1 MLSYCLSEVEMSMA
15 AHKRVIVYV
24 LSGFLGSG
32 KTTLLTKAIDH
43 FTEAGRKPAVI
54 MNEIGEVN
62 LDGQL
67 IANEVP
73 MSELLGGC
81 ICCSSRG
88 DLATALKE
96 LVTEEQPDLIFI
108 ESTGIANP
116 MEIIDEVTDA
126 SLILPVE
133 LKAVITVVDAPQ
145 LLELSR
151 TSRGKTYRLMQEQ
164 IRCANLLLLNKADL
178 LQEMALH
185 EVDALV
191 REWNP
196 YASVHYTVFSQIDM
210 RLIEMLEE
218 EQGQRQH
225 LIANHN
231 DTNNNVQHNANHHHE
246 DHNDAR
252 NDATNDADH
261 DHDIHHAT
269 HSSEDHDSHKTHDNL
284 HHDHAHDSHHH
295 SHNHVMAYTHF
306 FERAVDSNAF
316 EEFVSKLPQEVY
328 RAKGILS
335 FSDTSSRFLFQ
346 YAYREMDFVKITPKG
361 DVPDVAVFIGE
372 NFSKDTVRTE
382 LLKLESL
389 SEIAAK

>member
-1 MLSYCLSEVEMSMA
+1 MVA
-15 AHKRVIVYV
+15 TKRVTVYI

-32 KTTLLTKAIDH
+32 KTTLLTRAIDH

-67 IANEVP
+67 LAGEVP

-88 DLATALKE
+88 DLATALNE
-96 LVTEEQPDLIFI
+96 LVTEERPDIIFI

-126 SLILPVE
+126 SLIIPVE
-133 LKAVITVVDAPQ
+133 LRALITVVDAPH

-151 TSRGKTYRLMQEQ
+151 TSRGKTYRLMQDQ
-164 IRCANLLLLNKADL
+164 IRTANLLLLNKTDL
-178 LQEMALH
+178 LDSQALQ

-196 YASVHYTVFSQIDM
+196 YATVNFTVFSQI
-210 RLIEMLEE
+210 EMSLLEE
-218 EQGQRQH
+218 LENETIPAPSDRQSTVDAEH
-225 LIANHN
+225 AH
-231 DTNNNVQHNANHHHE
+231 
-246 DHNDAR
+246 DHGHGHDHTH
-252 NDATNDADH
+252 DDHSHDH
-261 DHDIHHAT
+261 DHDHNHNN
-269 HSSEDHDSHKTHDNL
+269 DHDHN
-284 HHDHAHDSHHH
+284 HHH
-295 SHNHVMAYTHF
+295 HHHQSHSHVMAYTHF

-361 DVPDVAVFIGE
+361 EVPDVAVFIGE
-372 NFSKDTVRTE
+372 NFSKDAVRSALLQLEAMTE
-382 LLKLESL
+382 T
-389 SEIAAK
+389 AAQ

>member
-1 MLSYCLSEVEMSMA
+1 MA
-15 AHKRVIVYV
+15 ANKRVTVYV

-178 LQEMALH
+178 LQEATLQ

-196 YASVHYTVFSQIDM
+196 YASVHYTVFSQIEM
-210 RLIEMLEE
+210 RLIEALEE
-218 EQGQRQH
+218 EQGQKH
-225 LIANHN
+225 LNTNHN

-246 DHNDAR
+246 DHHNAH
-252 NDATNDADH
+252 NDADR
-261 DHDIHHAT
+261 DQDIHHAT
-269 HSSEDHDSHKTHDNL
+269 HSSEDHDPHKTRDNL
-284 HHDHAHDSHHH
+284 HHDHAHDSHHHH

-372 NFSKDTVRTE
+372 NFSKDAVRTE

>member
-1 MLSYCLSEVEMSMA
+1 MVN
-15 AHKRVIVYV
+15 KRVHVYV

-32 KTTLLTKAIDH
+32 KTTLLTKAIDY

-88 DLATALKE
+88 DLATALNE
-96 LVTEEQPDLIFI
+96 LVTGEQPDIIFV

-116 MEIIDEVTDA
+116 MEIIDEITDA
-126 SLILPVE
+126 SLVLPVE
-133 LKAVITVVDAPQ
+133 LSAIITVVDAPQ
-145 LLELSR
+145 LLELNR
-151 TSRGKTYRLMQEQ
+151 TSRGKTYRLMRDQ
-164 IRCANLLLLNKADL
+164 IRCANLLLLNKTDL
-178 LQEMALH
+178 LQESALQ
-185 EVDALV
+185 EVHDLV

-196 YASVHYTVFSQIDM
+196 YADLHYTVFSQIDIK
-210 RLIEMLEE
+210 LIEDIHTEGSDGLPVVQVESNEE
-218 EQGQRQH
+218 AVSHSHE
-225 LIANHN
+225 
-231 DTNNNVQHNANHHHE
+231 HHHE
-246 DHNDAR
+246 
-252 NDATNDADH
+252 H
-261 DHDIHHAT
+261 D
-269 HSSEDHDSHKTHDNL
+269 
-284 HHDHAHDSHHH
+284 HHH

-316 EEFVSKLPQEVY
+316 EQFVSQLPQEVY

-372 NFSKDTVRTE
+372 NFAKDVIRAE
-382 LLKLESL
+382 LLKLEAQSDT
-389 SEIAAK
+389 

>member
-1 MLSYCLSEVEMSMA
+1 MSQ
-15 AHKRVIVYV
+15 KRVAVYI

-32 KTTLLTKAIDH
+32 KTTLLTKAIDY

-67 IANEVP
+67 VASEVP

-88 DLATALKE
+88 DLGLALKD
-96 LVTEEQPDLIFI
+96 LVTDEQPNLIFI

-126 SLILPVE
+126 SLLLPVE

-164 IRCANLLLLNKADL
+164 IRCANLLLLNKTDL
-178 LQEMALH
+178 LQTEALQ

-191 REWNP
+191 RDWNS

-210 RLIEMLEE
+210 TLIENLDAEDERQPSAVGGHEE
-218 EQGQRQH
+218 AHQEHEHGHDADDEHHPGHGREE
-225 LIANHN
+225 
-231 DTNNNVQHNANHHHE
+231 HHE
-246 DHNDAR
+246 
-252 NDATNDADH
+252 
-261 DHDIHHAT
+261 
-269 HSSEDHDSHKTHDNL
+269 
-284 HHDHAHDSHHH
+284 HHH
-295 SHNHVMAYTHF
+295 SHSHVMAYTHF
-306 FERAVDSNAF
+306 FEQAVDSHAF

-361 DVPDVAVFIGE
+361 VVPDVAVFIGE
-372 NFSKDTVRTE
+372 NFSKDVVRTA
-382 LLKLESL
+382 LLKLEAETTVNAVSA
-389 SEIAAK
+389 E

>member
-1 MLSYCLSEVEMSMA
+1 MSMA
-15 AHKRVIVYV
+15 AHKRVTVYV

-178 LQEMALH
+178 LQETALQ

-218 EQGQRQH
+218 EQGQKQH

-231 DTNNNVQHNANHHHE
+231 DTNNNVQHNANHNE

-252 NDATNDADH
+252 NDANNDADH
-261 DHDIHHAT
+261 DHDIHHTT

-284 HHDHAHDSHHH
+284 HHEHAHDSHHH

-372 NFSKDTVRTE
+372 NFSKDAVRTE

>member
-1 MLSYCLSEVEMSMA
+1 MSMA
-15 AHKRVIVYV
+15 AHKRVTVYV

-133 LKAVITVVDAPQ
+133 LKAIITVVDAQQ

-178 LQEMALH
+178 LQEAALQ

-210 RLIEMLEE
+210 RFIEALEE
-218 EQGQRQH
+218 EQGQKQR
-225 LIANHN
+225 LNAKHN
-231 DTNNNVQHNANHHHE
+231 DTNNNVQHDANHHHDAHRE
-246 DHNDAR
+246 DQHDAHNDADR
-252 NDATNDADH
+252 DQGTHRATQ
-261 DHDIHHAT
+261 
-269 HSSEDHDSHKTHDNL
+269 SYEDHDPQKTHDNL
-284 HHDHAHDSHHH
+284 HHDHDPVHDSNHHH

-372 NFSKDTVRTE
+372 NFSKDAVRTE

-389 SEIAAK
+389 SEISAK

>member
-1 MLSYCLSEVEMSMA
+1 MA
-15 AHKRVIVYV
+15 AHKRVTVYV

-178 LQEMALH
+178 LQEAALQ

-218 EQGQRQH
+218 EQGQKQH
-225 LIANHN
+225 LNSKHN
-231 DTNNNVQHNANHHHE
+231 DTNNNVQHNANHYYE
-246 DHNDAR
+246 DHREDQH
-252 NDATNDADH
+252 DTNH
-261 DHDIHHAT
+261 DHDVHNVT
-269 HSSEDHDSHKTHDNL
+269 HSSEDHEPHESHDNL
-284 HHDHAHDSHHH
+284 HHDHEHAHESHHHH

-372 NFSKDTVRTE
+372 NFSKDEVRTE
-382 LLKLESL
+382 LLRLESL
-389 SEIAAK
+389 SEIAVK

>member
-1 MLSYCLSEVEMSMA
+1 MSMA
-15 AHKRVIVYV
+15 AHKRVTVYV

-178 LQEMALH
+178 LQETALH

-218 EQGQRQH
+218 EQGQKQH

-231 DTNNNVQHNANHHHE
+231 DANNNVQHNANHHHE

-252 NDATNDADH
+252 NDADH
-261 DHDIHHAT
+261 DHDIYHAT

-284 HHDHAHDSHHH
+284 HHDHTHDSHHH

-372 NFSKDTVRTE
+372 NFSKDAVRTE

>member
-1 MLSYCLSEVEMSMA
+1 MA
-15 AHKRVIVYV
+15 THQRVTVYV

-178 LQEMALH
+178 LQEAALQ

-218 EQGQRQH
+218 EQGQKQH
-225 LIANHN
+225 LNAKHN
-231 DTNNNVQHNANHHHE
+231 DT
-246 DHNDAR
+246 
-252 NDATNDADH
+252 DH
-261 DHDIHHAT
+261 DHAN
-269 HSSEDHDSHKTHDNL
+269 DN
-284 HHDHAHDSHHH
+284 HHHH

-372 NFSKDTVRTE
+372 NFSKDAVRTE

-389 SEIAAK
+389 SEVAAK

>member
-1 MLSYCLSEVEMSMA
+1 MA
-15 AHKRVIVYV
+15 NKRVHVYV

-32 KTTLLTKAIDH
+32 KTTLLTKAIDY

-67 IANEVP
+67 IADEVP

-88 DLATALKE
+88 DLATALNE
-96 LVTEEQPDLIFI
+96 LVTGEQPDLIFV

-126 SLILPVE
+126 SLVLPIE
-133 LKAVITVVDAPQ
+133 LSAMITVVDAPQ
-145 LLELSR
+145 LLELNR
-151 TSRGKTYRLMQEQ
+151 TSRGKTYRLMRDQ
-164 IRCANLLLLNKADL
+164 IRCANLLLLNKTDL
-178 LQEMALH
+178 LQESALQ
-185 EVDALV
+185 EVHDLV

-196 YASVHYTVFSQIDM
+196 YAEMHYTVFSQIDIK
-210 RLIEMLEE
+210 LIE
-218 EQGQRQH
+218 
-225 LIANHN
+225 
-231 DTNNNVQHNANHHHE
+231 
-246 DHNDAR
+246 
-252 NDATNDADH
+252 
-261 DHDIHHAT
+261 DIHTEVSGRAHVQSESNDET
-269 HSSEDHDSHKTHDNL
+269 QPHSHE
-284 HHDHAHDSHHH
+284 HHH

-372 NFSKDTVRTE
+372 NFAKDVIRAE
-382 LLKLESL
+382 LLKLEAMSDTWK
-389 SEIAAK
+389 IN

>member
-1 MLSYCLSEVEMSMA
+1 MA
-15 AHKRVIVYV
+15 AHKRVTVYI

-178 LQEMALH
+178 LQEATLQ

-196 YASVHYTVFSQIDM
+196 YASIHYTVFSQIDM

-218 EQGQRQH
+218 EQG
-225 LIANHN
+225 
-231 DTNNNVQHNANHHHE
+231 HNA
-246 DHNDAR
+246 DR
-252 NDATNDADH
+252 DH
-261 DHDIHHAT
+261 DVRHAT
-269 HSSEDHDSHKTHDNL
+269 HSSEDHEPHESRDNL
-284 HHDHAHDSHHH
+284 HQGHDHAHDSHHHH

-372 NFSKDTVRTE
+372 NFSKDAVRTE
-382 LLKLESL
+382 LLKLESH
-389 SEIAAK
+389 SEIAVK

>member
-1 MLSYCLSEVEMSMA
+1 MSQ
-15 AHKRVIVYV
+15 KRVTVYV

-32 KTTLLTKAIDH
+32 KTTLLTKAIDY

-62 LDGQL
+62 LDGQM
-67 IANEVP
+67 IASEVP

-88 DLATALKE
+88 DLASALKD

-126 SLILPVE
+126 SLVLPVE
-133 LKAVITVVDAPQ
+133 LKAVITVVDGPQ

-164 IRCANLLLLNKADL
+164 IRCANLLLLNKTDL
-178 LQEMALH
+178 LPASSQQ

-196 YASVHYTVFSQIDM
+196 HTSVHYTVFSHLDM
-210 RLIEMLEE
+210 REIEALEDE
-218 EQGQRQH
+218 RGQVSRMH
-225 LIANHN
+225 A
-231 DTNNNVQHNANHHHE
+231 DDHHHE
-246 DHNDAR
+246 HDEHEHTHADA
-252 NDATNDADH
+252 
-261 DHDIHHAT
+261 
-269 HSSEDHDSHKTHDNL
+269 SH
-284 HHDHAHDSHHH
+284 HHH
-295 SHNHVMAYTHF
+295 SHDHVMAYTHF

-316 EEFVSKLPQEVY
+316 ETFVSKLPQEVY

-335 FSDTSSRFLFQ
+335 FSDTASRFLFQ

-361 DVPDVAVFIGE
+361 EVPDVAVFIGE
-372 NFSKDTVRTE
+372 NFSKEEVRSA
-382 LLKLESL
+382 LRKLEF
-389 SEIAAK
+389 ENPVHP

>member
-1 MLSYCLSEVEMSMA
+1 MSMA
-15 AHKRVIVYV
+15 AHKRVTVYV

-96 LVTEEQPDLIFI
+96 LVTEDQPDLIFL

-178 LQEMALH
+178 LQEAALQ

-196 YASVHYTVFSQIDM
+196 YAAVHYTVFSQIDM
-210 RLIEMLEE
+210 RLIEELEE
-218 EQGQRQH
+218 EQGLKQH
-225 LIANHN
+225 LNAKHN
-231 DTNNNVQHNANHHHE
+231 DTNNNVQHDAN
-246 DHNDAR
+246 
-252 NDATNDADH
+252 
-261 DHDIHHAT
+261 
-269 HSSEDHDSHKTHDNL
+269 
-284 HHDHAHDSHHH
+284 HHH
-295 SHNHVMAYTHF
+295 SHNHCLLYTSPSP
-306 FERAVDSNAF
+306 RD
-316 EEFVSKLPQEVY
+316 
-328 RAKGILS
+328 
-335 FSDTSSRFLFQ
+335 
-346 YAYREMDFVKITPKG
+346 
-361 DVPDVAVFIGE
+361 
-372 NFSKDTVRTE
+372 
-382 LLKLESL
+382 
-389 SEIAAK
+389 

>member
-1 MLSYCLSEVEMSMA
+1 MA
-15 AHKRVIVYV
+15 QKRVTVYL

-67 IANEVP
+67 VANEVP

-88 DLATALKE
+88 DLATALHE
-96 LVTEEQPDLIFI
+96 LVTGEQPDLIFI

-126 SLILPVE
+126 SLIIPVE

-145 LLELSR
+145 LLELNR
-151 TSRGKTYRLMQEQ
+151 TSRGKTYRLMKEQ
-164 IRCANLLLLNKADL
+164 IRCANLLLLNKTDL
-178 LQEMALH
+178 LTGTALE

-196 YASVHYTVFSQIDM
+196 HASLHFTVFSQIDM
-210 RLIEMLEE
+210 RLVEMLEE
-218 EQGQRQH
+218 EGYAPTH
-225 LIANHN
+225 LTDEH
-231 DTNNNVQHNANHHHE
+231 TS
-246 DHNDAR
+246 
-252 NDATNDADH
+252 H
-261 DHDIHHAT
+261 DHESARGT
-269 HSSEDHDSHKTHDNL
+269 SHTE
-284 HHDHAHDSHHH
+284 HDHAHEHSSHHH
-295 SHNHVMAYTHF
+295 HTHSHVMAYTHF

-361 DVPDVAVFIGE
+361 EVPDVAVFIGE
-372 NFSKDTVRTE
+372 NFSKDVVRDA
-382 LLKLESL
+382 LLKLESMPE
-389 SEIAAK
+389 SDSKS

>member
-1 MLSYCLSEVEMSMA
+1 MSMA
-15 AHKRVIVYV
+15 AHKRVTVYV

-32 KTTLLTKAIDH
+32 KTTLLTKAIDY

-133 LKAVITVVDAPQ
+133 LKAIITVVDAPQ

-178 LQEMALH
+178 LKEAALQ

-210 RLIEMLEE
+210 KLIETLEE
-218 EQGQRQH
+218 EEGQKQH
-225 LIANHN
+225 LNANHN
-231 DTNNNVQHNANHHHE
+231 DTNNNVQHIANHHYEGHNE
-246 DHNDAR
+246 DRHDAHNDA
-252 NDATNDADH
+252 
-261 DHDIHHAT
+261 
-269 HSSEDHDSHKTHDNL
+269 E
-284 HHDHAHDSHHH
+284 HDHAHDSHHH
-295 SHNHVMAYTHF
+295 HSHSHVMAYTHF
-306 FERAVDSNAF
+306 FERPVDSNAF

-389 SEIAAK
+389 SQIAAK

>member
-1 MLSYCLSEVEMSMA
+1 MA
-15 AHKRVIVYV
+15 NKRIHVYV

-32 KTTLLTKAIDH
+32 KTTLLTKAIDY

-88 DLATALKE
+88 DLATALNE
-96 LVTEEQPDLIFI
+96 LVTTEQPDLIFV

-116 MEIIDEVTDA
+116 MEIIDEITDA
-126 SLILPVE
+126 SLILPIE
-133 LKAVITVVDAPQ
+133 LSALITVVDAPQ
-145 LLELSR
+145 LLELNR
-151 TSRGKTYRLMQEQ
+151 TSRGKTYRLMRDQ
-164 IRCANLLLLNKADL
+164 IRCANLLLLNKTDL
-178 LQEMALH
+178 LQGVALQ
-185 EVDALV
+185 EVHDLV

-196 YASVHYTVFSQIDM
+196 YADLHYTVFSQIDIQ
-210 RLIEMLEE
+210 LIEDIHTEDSAGSPV
-218 EQGQRQH
+218 QGQPEEASVPH
-225 LIANHN
+225 SHE
-231 DTNNNVQHNANHHHE
+231 HHQG
-246 DHNDAR
+246 
-252 NDATNDADH
+252 H
-261 DHDIHHAT
+261 D
-269 HSSEDHDSHKTHDNL
+269 
-284 HHDHAHDSHHH
+284 HHH

-316 EEFVSKLPQEVY
+316 EQFVSQLPQEVY

-372 NFSKDTVRTE
+372 NFAKDVIRAE
-382 LLKLESL
+382 LLKLEAES
-389 SEIAAK
+389 AT

>member
-1 MLSYCLSEVEMSMA
+1 MA
-15 AHKRVIVYV
+15 AHKRVTVYV

-178 LQEMALH
+178 LQEAALQ

-191 REWNP
+191 REWNS

-210 RLIEMLEE
+210 RLIEALEE
-218 EQGQRQH
+218 EQGQKQH
-225 LIANHN
+225 PNAKHN
-231 DTNNNVQHNANHHHE
+231 DTNNNVQHDANHHHE
-246 DHNDAR
+246 DQQGAHNDADR
-252 NDATNDADH
+252 DH
-261 DHDIHHAT
+261 
-269 HSSEDHDSHKTHDNL
+269 N
-284 HHDHAHDSHHH
+284 HAHDSHYHH

-372 NFSKDTVRTE
+372 NFSKDEVRTE

-389 SEIAAK
+389 SEIATK

>member
-1 MLSYCLSEVEMSMA
+1 MSNN
-15 AHKRVIVYV
+15 RVHVYV

-32 KTTLLTKAIDH
+32 KTTLLTKAIDY

-88 DLATALKE
+88 DLGTALNE
-96 LVTEEQPDLIFI
+96 LVTGEQPDLIFV

-116 MEIIDEVTDA
+116 MEVIDEITDA
-126 SLILPVE
+126 SLLLPIE
-133 LKAVITVVDAPQ
+133 LSAIITVVDAPQ
-145 LLELSR
+145 LLELNR
-151 TSRGKTYRLMQEQ
+151 TSRGKTFRLMRDQ
-164 IRCANLLLLNKADL
+164 IRCANLLLLNKTDL
-178 LQEMALH
+178 LQESTLQEVH
-185 EVDALV
+185 ELV

-196 YASVHYTVFSQIDM
+196 YAEMHYTVFSQIDIK
-210 RLIEMLEE
+210 LIEDMHTGESGRAV
-218 EQGQRQH
+218 EQV
-225 LIANHN
+225 
-231 DTNNNVQHNANHHHE
+231 DTNDEAQPHSHE
-246 DHNDAR
+246 
-252 NDATNDADH
+252 
-261 DHDIHHAT
+261 
-269 HSSEDHDSHKTHDNL
+269 
-284 HHDHAHDSHHH
+284 HHH

-316 EEFVSKLPQEVY
+316 EEFVSKLPREVY

-372 NFSKDTVRTE
+372 NFAKDAIRAE
-382 LLKLESL
+382 LLRLEAMPASGQNN
-389 SEIAAK
+389 EQEQVNPQQ

>member
-1 MLSYCLSEVEMSMA
+1 MSMA
-15 AHKRVIVYV
+15 AHKRVTVYV

-32 KTTLLTKAIDH
+32 KTTLLTKAIDY

-178 LQEMALH
+178 LQETALQ

-196 YASVHYTVFSQIDM
+196 YASIYYTVFSQIDM

-218 EQGQRQH
+218 EKGQKQH

-231 DTNNNVQHNANHHHE
+231 DTNNNMQHNANHHE
-246 DHNDAR
+246 DHNDA
-252 NDATNDADH
+252 NNDADR
-261 DHDIHHAT
+261 D
-269 HSSEDHDSHKTHDNL
+269 
-284 HHDHAHDSHHH
+284 HDSHHH

-372 NFSKDTVRTE
+372 NFSKDAVRTE
-382 LLKLESL
+382 LRKLESL

>member
-1 MLSYCLSEVEMSMA
+1 MT
-15 AHKRVIVYV
+15 AHKRVTVYV

-178 LQEMALH
+178 LQEAALQ

-210 RLIEMLEE
+210 RLMEALEE
-218 EQGQRQH
+218 EQGQKQH
-225 LIANHN
+225 PNAKHN
-231 DTNNNVQHNANHHHE
+231 DTNNNVQHDAN
-246 DHNDAR
+246 
-252 NDATNDADH
+252 
-261 DHDIHHAT
+261 
-269 HSSEDHDSHKTHDNL
+269 
-284 HHDHAHDSHHH
+284 HHH

-372 NFSKDTVRTE
+372 NFSKDAVRTE

-389 SEIAAK
+389 SELAAK

>member
-1 MLSYCLSEVEMSMA
+1 MVMMEQ
-15 AHKRVIVYV
+15 KRVTVYL

-67 IANEVP
+67 VANEVP

-88 DLATALKE
+88 DLATALHE
-96 LVTEEQPDLIFI
+96 LVIGEQPDLIFI

-126 SLILPVE
+126 SLIIPVE

-145 LLELSR
+145 LLELNR
-151 TSRGKTYRLMQEQ
+151 TSRGKTYRLMKEQ
-164 IRCANLLLLNKADL
+164 IRCANLLLLNKTDL
-178 LQEMALH
+178 LVGTALE

-196 YASVHYTVFSQIDM
+196 YASTHFTVFSQMDM
-210 RLIEMLEE
+210 RLVEMLEE
-218 EQGQRQH
+218 EGYASTH
-225 LIANHN
+225 LTDEH
-231 DTNNNVQHNANHHHE
+231 VS
-246 DHNDAR
+246 
-252 NDATNDADH
+252 H
-261 DHDIHHAT
+261 DHE
-269 HSSEDHDSHKTHDNL
+269 SDSRTSHEE
-284 HHDHAHDSHHH
+284 HDHAHEHGSHHHH
-295 SHNHVMAYTHF
+295 SHSHVMAYTHF

-361 DVPDVAVFIGE
+361 EVPDVAVFIGE
-372 NFSKDTVRTE
+372 NFSRDTVRDA
-382 LLKLESL
+382 LLKLESMPD
-389 SEIAAK
+389 SDSKS

>member
-1 MLSYCLSEVEMSMA
+1 MA
-15 AHKRVIVYV
+15 AHKRVTVYV

-32 KTTLLTKAIDH
+32 KTTLLTKAIDY

-178 LQEMALH
+178 LQETALQ

-196 YASVHYTVFSQIDM
+196 YASIYYTVFSQIDM

-218 EQGQRQH
+218 EKGQKQH

-231 DTNNNVQHNANHHHE
+231 DTNNNMQHNANHHE
-246 DHNDAR
+246 DHNDA
-252 NDATNDADH
+252 NNDADR
-261 DHDIHHAT
+261 D
-269 HSSEDHDSHKTHDNL
+269 
-284 HHDHAHDSHHH
+284 HDSHHH

-372 NFSKDTVRTE
+372 NFSKDAVRTE
-382 LLKLESL
+382 LRKLESL

>member
-1 MLSYCLSEVEMSMA
+1 MA
-15 AHKRVIVYV
+15 QKRVTVYI

-32 KTTLLTKAIDH
+32 KTTLLTKTIDH

-67 IANEVP
+67 VANEVP

-88 DLATALKE
+88 DLATALHE
-96 LVTEEQPDLIFI
+96 LVTGEQPDLIFI

-126 SLILPVE
+126 SLIIPVE

-145 LLELSR
+145 LLELNR
-151 TSRGKTYRLMQEQ
+151 TSRGKTYRLMKEQ
-164 IRCANLLLLNKADL
+164 IRCANLLLLNKTDL
-178 LQEMALH
+178 LTGTALE

-196 YASVHYTVFSQIDM
+196 YASIHFTVFSQIDM
-210 RLIEMLEE
+210 RLVEMLEE
-218 EQGQRQH
+218 EGYAAAH
-225 LIANHN
+225 LTAEP
-231 DTNNNVQHNANHHHE
+231 AS
-246 DHNDAR
+246 
-252 NDATNDADH
+252 H
-261 DHDIHHAT
+261 DHESDSRSSQEEHEHAQE
-269 HSSEDHDSHKTHDNL
+269 HEHGSH
-284 HHDHAHDSHHH
+284 HHH
-295 SHNHVMAYTHF
+295 SHSHVMAYTHF

-361 DVPDVAVFIGE
+361 EVPDVAVFIGE
-372 NFSKDTVRTE
+372 NFSRDAVRDA
-382 LLKLESL
+382 LLKLESM
-389 SEIAAK
+389 SDNEAES

>member
-1 MLSYCLSEVEMSMA
+1 MA
-15 AHKRVIVYV
+15 NKRVHVYV

-32 KTTLLTKAIDH
+32 KTTLLTKAIDY

-88 DLATALKE
+88 DLATALNE
-96 LVTEEQPDLIFI
+96 LVTGEQPDLIFV

-126 SLILPVE
+126 SLVLPIE
-133 LKAVITVVDAPQ
+133 LSAMITVVDAPQ
-145 LLELSR
+145 LLELNR
-151 TSRGKTYRLMQEQ
+151 TSRGKTYRLMRDQ
-164 IRCANLLLLNKADL
+164 IRCANLLLLNKTDL
-178 LQEMALH
+178 LQESALQ
-185 EVDALV
+185 EVHDLV

-196 YASVHYTVFSQIDM
+196 YAEMHYTVFSQIDIK
-210 RLIEMLEE
+210 LIE
-218 EQGQRQH
+218 
-225 LIANHN
+225 
-231 DTNNNVQHNANHHHE
+231 
-246 DHNDAR
+246 
-252 NDATNDADH
+252 
-261 DHDIHHAT
+261 DIHTEVSGRAPVQLEANDET
-269 HSSEDHDSHKTHDNL
+269 QSHSHE
-284 HHDHAHDSHHH
+284 HHH

-372 NFSKDTVRTE
+372 NFAKDGIRAE
-382 LLKLESL
+382 LLKLEAMSDTWK
-389 SEIAAK
+389 IN

>member
-1 MLSYCLSEVEMSMA
+1 MA
-15 AHKRVIVYV
+15 AHKRVTVYV

-178 LQEMALH
+178 LQEAALQ

-196 YASVHYTVFSQIDM
+196 YASVYYTVFSQIDM

-218 EQGQRQH
+218 EQGQKQH
-225 LIANHN
+225 LDAKNY
-231 DTNNNVQHNANHHHE
+231 DTNNNVQHNANHHYE
-246 DHNDAR
+246 DHSEDQHDTHNDAE
-252 NDATNDADH
+252 H
-261 DHDIHHAT
+261 DHDVHHAT
-269 HSSEDHDSHKTHDNL
+269 HSSEDHSPHESRDNL
-284 HHDHAHDSHHH
+284 HHDHDHAHDSHHHH

-372 NFSKDTVRTE
+372 NFSKEAVRTE

>member
-1 MLSYCLSEVEMSMA
+1 M
-15 AHKRVIVYV
+15 AHKRITVFV

-67 IANEVP
+67 VAEEVP

-88 DLATALKE
+88 DLAAALKE
-96 LVTEEQPDLIFI
+96 LVTNEQPDLIFI

-116 MEIIDEVTDA
+116 IEIIDEVTDA
-126 SLILPVE
+126 SLVFPVE

-151 TSRGKTYRLMQEQ
+151 TSRGKTYRLMEEQ
-164 IRCANLLLLNKADL
+164 IRCANLLLLNKTDL
-178 LQEMALH
+178 LPQSALQ

-196 YASVHYTVFSQIDM
+196 YASVHFTVFSQIDM
-210 RLIEMLEE
+210 QLIEALTEGDA
-218 EQGQRQH
+218 GQHARAEVK
-225 LIANHN
+225 I
-231 DTNNNVQHNANHHHE
+231 THE
-246 DHNDAR
+246 H
-252 NDATNDADH
+252 
-261 DHDIHHAT
+261 
-269 HSSEDHDSHKTHDNL
+269 ESHKH
-284 HHDHAHDSHHH
+284 HHDHEHTHARHHH
-295 SHNHVMAYTHF
+295 HTHSHVMAYTHF

-316 EEFVSKLPQEVY
+316 EEFVSKLPKEVY

-335 FSDTSSRFLFQ
+335 FSDTASRFLFQ
-346 YAYREMDFVKITPKG
+346 FAYREMDFVKITPQG
-361 DVPDVAVFIGE
+361 EVPDVAVFIGE
-372 NFSKDTVRTE
+372 NFSKEAVRSA
-382 LLKLESL
+382 LLRLESAN
-389 SEIAAK
+389 E

>member
-1 MLSYCLSEVEMSMA
+1 MVS
-15 AHKRVIVYV
+15 KRVHVYV

-32 KTTLLTKAIDH
+32 KTTLLTKAIDY

-88 DLATALKE
+88 DLATALNE
-96 LVTEEQPDLIFI
+96 LVTGEQPDIIFV

-116 MEIIDEVTDA
+116 MEIIDEITDA
-126 SLILPVE
+126 SLILPIE
-133 LKAVITVVDAPQ
+133 LSAIITVVDAPQ
-145 LLELSR
+145 LLELNR
-151 TSRGKTYRLMQEQ
+151 TSRGKTYRLMRDQ
-164 IRCANLLLLNKADL
+164 IRCANLLLLNKTDL
-178 LQEMALH
+178 MQELALQEVH
-185 EVDALV
+185 DLV

-196 YASVHYTVFSQIDM
+196 YADLHYTVFSQIDIK
-210 RLIEMLEE
+210 LIEDMHTEGSDGSSMPVESNEE
-218 EQGQRQH
+218 AAPH
-225 LIANHN
+225 S
-231 DTNNNVQHNANHHHE
+231 HE
-246 DHNDAR
+246 
-252 NDATNDADH
+252 
-261 DHDIHHAT
+261 
-269 HSSEDHDSHKTHDNL
+269 
-284 HHDHAHDSHHH
+284 HHH

-316 EEFVSKLPQEVY
+316 EQFVSQLPQEVY

-372 NFSKDTVRTE
+372 NFAKDVIRTE
-382 LLKLESL
+382 LLKLEAMSD
-389 SEIAAK
+389 A

>member
-1 MLSYCLSEVEMSMA
+1 MA
-15 AHKRVIVYV
+15 QKRVTVYV

-43 FTEAGRKPAVI
+43 FTEAGHKPAVI

-67 IANEVP
+67 VASEVP
-73 MSELLGGC
+73 MSQLLGGC

-88 DLATALKE
+88 DLATALHE
-96 LVTEEQPDLIFI
+96 LVTGEQPDVIFI

-116 MEIIDEVTDA
+116 LEIIDEVTDA
-126 SLILPVE
+126 SLVIPVE

-145 LLELSR
+145 LLELNR
-151 TSRGKTYRLMQEQ
+151 TSRGKTYRLMKEQ
-164 IRCANLLLLNKADL
+164 IRCANLLLLNKTDL
-178 LQEMALH
+178 LEAMALQ

-196 YASVHYTVFSQIDM
+196 HASVHFTVFSQIDM

-218 EQGQRQH
+218 EGQTPFADAGH
-225 LIANHN
+225 STGHP
-231 DTNNNVQHNANHHHE
+231 NAEHAHASHHE
-246 DHNDAR
+246 AG
-252 NDATNDADH
+252 
-261 DHDIHHAT
+261 
-269 HSSEDHDSHKTHDNL
+269 
-284 HHDHAHDSHHH
+284 HDHAQHEQDSHHH
-295 SHNHVMAYTHF
+295 HSHSHVMAYTHF

-316 EEFVSKLPQEVY
+316 EELVSKLPQEVY

-361 DVPDVAVFIGE
+361 EVPDVAVFIGE
-372 NFSKDTVRTE
+372 NFSKDAVRSA
-382 LLKLESL
+382 LLKLEAMSD
-389 SEIAAK
+389 IAAES

>member
-1 MLSYCLSEVEMSMA
+1 MSMT
-15 AHKRVIVYV
+15 AHKRVTVYV

-178 LQEMALH
+178 LQEAALQ

-210 RLIEMLEE
+210 RLMEALEE
-218 EQGQRQH
+218 EQGQKQH
-225 LIANHN
+225 PNAKHN
-231 DTNNNVQHNANHHHE
+231 DTNNNVQHDAN
-246 DHNDAR
+246 
-252 NDATNDADH
+252 
-261 DHDIHHAT
+261 
-269 HSSEDHDSHKTHDNL
+269 
-284 HHDHAHDSHHH
+284 HHH

-372 NFSKDTVRTE
+372 NFSKDAVRTE

-389 SEIAAK
+389 SELAAK

>member
-1 MLSYCLSEVEMSMA
+1 MSRLEAFAIILLGGGRMSMA
-15 AHKRVIVYV
+15 THQRVTVYV

-178 LQEMALH
+178 LQEAALQ

-218 EQGQRQH
+218 EQGQKQH
-225 LIANHN
+225 LNAKHN
-231 DTNNNVQHNANHHHE
+231 DT
-246 DHNDAR
+246 
-252 NDATNDADH
+252 DH
-261 DHDIHHAT
+261 DHAN
-269 HSSEDHDSHKTHDNL
+269 DN
-284 HHDHAHDSHHH
+284 HHHH

-372 NFSKDTVRTE
+372 NFSKDAVRTE

-389 SEIAAK
+389 SEVAAK

>member
-1 MLSYCLSEVEMSMA
+1 MSPKSP
-15 AHKRVIVYV
+15 KRVTVYL

-67 IANEVP
+67 VASEVP

-81 ICCSSRG
+81 ICCSNRG
-88 DLATALKE
+88 DLGLALKE
-96 LVTEEQPDLIFI
+96 LVTDEQPDLIFI

-126 SLILPVE
+126 SLLLPVE

-164 IRCANLLLLNKADL
+164 IRCANLLLLNKTDL
-178 LQEMALH
+178 LQTEALQ

-191 REWNP
+191 RDWNAF
-196 YASVHYTVFSQIDM
+196 ASVHYTVFSQIDM
-210 RLIEMLEE
+210 RLIERLEE
-218 EQGQRQH
+218 E
-225 LIANHN
+225 
-231 DTNNNVQHNANHHHE
+231 DTLQPSAGGKHEDAHQERDHVHDHEHHH
-246 DHNDAR
+246 
-252 NDATNDADH
+252 DH
-261 DHDIHHAT
+261 DHNHNH
-269 HSSEDHDSHKTHDNL
+269 DHN
-284 HHDHAHDSHHH
+284 HDHASHAEHHH
-295 SHNHVMAYTHF
+295 SHSHVMAYTHF
-306 FERAVDSNAF
+306 FERAVDSQAF

-346 YAYREMDFVKITPKG
+346 YAYREMDFVKITPQG
-361 DVPDVAVFIGE
+361 VVPDVAVFIGE
-372 NFSKDTVRTE
+372 NFSKDAVRTE
-382 LLKLESL
+382 LLKLE
-389 SEIAAK
+389 AAADSVVK